1 MTVFRKIPYED
12 TADHKLY
19 LEAIIQLAKAKKTKE
34 ENDFK
39 LALRI
44 TEEIED
50 NWRQSESLRR
60 VASALIEVEE
70 IDWALLLTERMDCYR
85 KAEITAKIAKKE
97 TGSIEEAMKK
107 FETL

>member
-1 MTVFRKIPYED
+1 MTAFKKIPYED
-12 TADHKLY
+12 TKDHKLY
-19 LEAIIQLAKAKKTKE
+19 LEAMVQIAVAKKTKK

-50 NWRQSESLRR
+50 DWRRVESLRTI
-60 VASALIEVEE
+60 ASALIEAEE
-70 IDWALLLTERMDCYR
+70 IDWALLLTERMDPYR
-85 KAEITAKIAKKE
+85 RAQITAKIAKKE

-107 FETL
+107 MNN